1 MSQNTVAISFP
12 VLVDVLNVLTVG
24 DPGCFHAM
32 DCAFVSEKY
41 WCTQSFIPSND
52 LLQDILTMIIKA
64 EEMSEG
70 CAHTVFLVALCQ
82 LSRDPP
88 AAHFS
93 VP

>member
-1 MSQNTVAISFP
+1 MPWIVLLSQKSTGAP
-12 VLVDVLNVLTVG
+12 K
-24 DPGCFHAM
+24 FHP
-32 DCAFVSEKY
+32 KY
-41 WCTQSFIPSND
+41 D
-52 LLQDILTMIIKA
+52 LLQEILTMIIKV

-70 CAHTVFLVALCQ
+70 CTHTVFLVVVCQ

>member
-1 MSQNTVAISFP
+1 MLPCHELRIYLRT
-12 VLVDVLNVLTVG
+12 VLVH
-24 DPGCFHAM
+24 P
-32 DCAFVSEKY
+32 
-41 WCTQSFIPSND
+41 SFIPSND
-52 LLQDILTMIIKA
+52 LLQEILTVIIKA

-70 CAHTVFLVALCQ
+70 CTHTVFLVVLCQ